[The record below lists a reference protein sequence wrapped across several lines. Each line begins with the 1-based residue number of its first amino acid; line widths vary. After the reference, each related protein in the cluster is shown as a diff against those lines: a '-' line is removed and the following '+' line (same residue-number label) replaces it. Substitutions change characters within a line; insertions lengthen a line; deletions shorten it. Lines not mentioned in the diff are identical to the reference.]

1 MSKIQFCGLF
11 LIPSSLL
18 FILTG
23 LLSGSGLL
31 LLSYLRYCAAIFV
44 IIWHRLHKNKLELT
58 LDYVLSSELAAVF
71 SKYQDLEF
79 NFKVPLDM
87 NKRYK

>member
-1 MSKIQFCGLF
+1 MSKILFCGLF
-11 LIPSSLL
+11 LIPGSLL

-23 LLSGSGLL
+23 LFSDSGLL

-44 IIWHRLHKNKLELT
+44 IIWHTLHKNSLEIT
-58 LDYVLSSELAAVF
+58 LDYVISSELAAVF
-71 SKYQDLEF
+71 SKYQDFE
-79 NFKVPLDM
+79 FKVPLDM